1 MPKHSESR
9 TLPYSPEQM
18 FDLVADVGRY
28 GEFLPWV
35 VGVRVRSDSETEMV
49 ADLLVGFK
57 ALREKF
63 TSRVVKER
71 VSKDGAGQI
80 HVDYVDGPLAYLT
93 NDWSFRSDGQG
104 GSIVDFSVDFAF
116 RSRMFEVIAGQVFDR
131 ALRRMISAFEERA
144 AALYAP
150 DASSGSISS
159 SAHSAA

>member
-1 MPKHSESR
+1 MPRHSETR
-9 TLPYSPEQM
+9 ALPYTPEQM

-35 VGVRVRSDSETEMV
+35 VGVRVRSNSDTEMV

-71 VSKDGAGQI
+71 PNRI
-80 HVDYVDGPLAYLT
+80 HVEYVDGPLAYLR
-93 NDWSFRSDGQG
+93 NDWAFRPDGKG
-104 GSIVDFSVDFAF
+104 GCLVDFAVDFAF
-116 RSRMFEVIAGQVFDR
+116 RSRVFETLAGQVFDR
-131 ALRRMISAFEERA
+131 ALRKMIGAFEERA
-144 AALYAP
+144 TQLYGADDAAP
-150 DASSGSISS
+150 SGSSSS